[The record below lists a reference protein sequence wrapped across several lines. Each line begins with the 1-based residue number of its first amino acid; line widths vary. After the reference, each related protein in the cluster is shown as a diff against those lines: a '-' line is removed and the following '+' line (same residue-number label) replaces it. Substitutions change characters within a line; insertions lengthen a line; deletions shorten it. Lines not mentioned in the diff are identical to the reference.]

1 MEKQALKALM
11 LKEIDDMVAYYEV
24 NPDARR
30 AKMGDECA
38 YLVVETGSKCAIG
51 RMLNEDD
58 LKMLKED
65 HMLFDTTIFDIYE
78 ILTTERIKAL
88 PLSFLA
94 QLQEVHDNDTF
105 WNAEGLT
112 NIGRTAI
119 NTIKIDVD
127 EGMYSFPLTN
137 H

>member
-24 NPDARR
+24 NPYARR
-30 AKMGDECA
+30 AFSDGECA
-38 YLVVETGSKCAIG
+38 YLIEETGSKCAIG
-51 RMLNEDD
+51 RMLNNTDME
-58 LKMLKED
+58 MLKEEQ
-65 HMLFDTTIFDIYE
+65 MLFDTTIFDIYG
-78 ILTTERIKAL
+78 ILTSERIKAL

-94 QLQEVHDNDTF
+94 QLQELHDNDAY
-105 WNAEGLT
+105 WNEKGMT
-112 NIGRTAI
+112 NFGRAAV